1 MKFGNEPVAVTGDEH
16 GNNATNHYL
25 EIGKAPSVG
34 ESGSQKTCLE
44 NEPVIAWMACVV
56 RDLMD
61 KKGISRIDTLC
72 RSFFFAQNLKKIP
85 SPHLPPSLASW
96 KNHGPLFC

>member
-16 GNNATNHYL
+16 GNNATDHYL
-25 EIGKAPSVG
+25 KIGKVPSVE

-61 KKGISRIDTLC
+61 KKGISWIDTLC
-72 RSFFFAQNLKKIP
+72 RSFFFCSKSEKKFHHP
-85 SPHLPPSLASW
+85 TRLPLC
-96 KNHGPLFC
+96 FM